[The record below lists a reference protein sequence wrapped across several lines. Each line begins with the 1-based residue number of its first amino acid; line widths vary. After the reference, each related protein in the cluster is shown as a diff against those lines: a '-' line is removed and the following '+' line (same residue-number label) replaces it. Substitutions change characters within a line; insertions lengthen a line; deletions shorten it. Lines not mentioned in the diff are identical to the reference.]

1 MTLQASASFLLQASE
16 WCLCRQNVPGGGTTV
31 LIVTKTSGHVS
42 LVTVTCFAE
51 TLLEVV

>member
-1 MTLQASASFLLQASE
+1 MTLQASVSFVLQASE
-16 WCLCRQNVPGGGTTV
+16 WQNVPGGGTTV

-42 LVTVTCFAE
+42 LVAVTCFAE